1 MIMYTICYVTTW
13 YSTKNDGEPR
23 WIHILSGG
31 WNPPCHKHARQEWK
45 PPPGMNVNTRD
56 CLLVWIRRCWW
67 NHSAELP
74 FFLNATPITMAAVC
88 RRFQGI
94 SKFSS
99 WEVNSLIPWFRMLST
114 TELKT
119 IILSNDKGAP
129 GYFSG
134 MKYSPVMWGLFHK
147 PWPWHKDPY

>member
-1 MIMYTICYVTTW
+1 M
-13 YSTKNDGEPR
+13 K
-23 WIHILSGG
+23 
-31 WNPPCHKHARQEWK
+31 
-45 PPPGMNVNTRD
+45 VNTRE

-74 FFLNATPITMAAVC
+74 FFSNATPITMAAVC

-99 WEVNSLIPWFRMLST
+99 WEVKSLIPWFRMLST

-119 IILSNDKGAP
+119 IILSNENGAP
-129 GYFSG
+129 GCLLGIFRGWNTKQQLCGDYFINRCFWIPSLNNQ
-134 MKYSPVMWGLFHK
+134 YFTERI
-147 PWPWHKDPY
+147 PWFLLWLKWCKWKESSTWTHNCNWD